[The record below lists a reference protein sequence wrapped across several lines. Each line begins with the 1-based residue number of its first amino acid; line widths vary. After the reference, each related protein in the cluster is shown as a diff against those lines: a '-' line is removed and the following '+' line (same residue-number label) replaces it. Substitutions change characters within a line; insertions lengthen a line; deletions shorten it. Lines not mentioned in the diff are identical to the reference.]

1 MNKLTL
7 SLSLVATL
15 AAAACD
21 KKEQPRPHAG
31 GETLGQAVDQLGN
44 RVERAGD
51 NTERQLDRAGA
62 QAREAANEATR
73 ELGFGPTTRDFGHAV
88 GELAQARCEREVRC
102 NNVGNLKRWSSESAC
117 RNEVQQSLSRDL
129 NAQSCSAGLDQR
141 ELGECMRDV
150 RAEACD
156 SPLDTLSRLAS
167 CRTSGLCR
175 NIGAVSMR

>member
-7 SLSLVATL
+7 SFSLLATL
-15 AAAACD
+15 AIAACD
-21 KKEQPRPHAG
+21 KKDSPRPRAE

-44 RVERAGD
+44 RVERTG
-51 NTERQLDRAGA
+51 ERAEQQLDQAGV
-62 QAREAANEATR
+62 QARQSANEATR
-73 ELGFGPTTRDFGHAV
+73 ELGLGPTTRDFGHAV
-88 GELAQARCEREVRC
+88 GELARARCEREVRC
-102 NNVGNLKRWSSESAC
+102 ENVGYSKRWTSETAC
-117 RNEVQQSLSRDL
+117 RTEVQQSLSRDL
-129 NAQSCSAGLDQR
+129 NAQSCRAGLDER